1 MTKQSQPTP
10 SAESV
15 IEDLDDWRTGPHIA
29 YEPSINEQWCVARRE
44 TLGEAAR
51 MIEKDE
57 AVLADLLYELECKD
71 KVIEQ
76 QAAELVAERMAR
88 AVLRN
93 TIEQQ
98 ASALKA
104 VEADRVE
111 IARLRGIEERL
122 YAWCD
127 KWGKTV
133 YRKSSADDIL
143 RILEGDGKVSEPDAC
158 HEEMQ

>member
-10 SAESV
+10 SDYDA
-15 IEDLDDWRTGPHIA
+15 LCKTPFNATTLKKLRRIA
-29 YEPSINEQWCVARRE
+29 KRGEPVSSRFLATIDAR
-44 TLGEAAR
+44 
-51 MIEKDE
+51 
-57 AVLADLLYELECKD
+57 D